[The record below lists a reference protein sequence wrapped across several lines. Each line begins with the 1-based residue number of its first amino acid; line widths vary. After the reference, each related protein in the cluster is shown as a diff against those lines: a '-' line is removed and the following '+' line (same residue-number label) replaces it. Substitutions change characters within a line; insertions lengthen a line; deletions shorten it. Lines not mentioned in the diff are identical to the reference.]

1 MYLRILLSILVILA
15 GPAQAMAGSVV
26 IKLGT
31 LAPEGSVWHDALLE
45 VRQEWSNITNGD
57 VELRIYAGGVLGGEA
72 EMVRKMQRG
81 GLDAVAITGA
91 GLPHV
96 DGSLDVLNIPLLFES
111 YAELE
116 YVRSR
121 IAPKLE
127 RRLAKRRFKVLT
139 WSDAGW
145 VYFFTKSRVRTPDE
159 LRPVRLW
166 ISSGSPESE
175 RLFKQFGF
183 NVVPLPVTDILTALQ
198 TGLVEAIDVPP
209 LFALLDRSYQLV
221 PYMIDLR
228 WAPLNGATVL
238 RAQSWRRIPP
248 QHHDALLAAIRGVA
262 RVVQADIH
270 HAGEEAIVEMQARG
284 LEVVTLDSAVR
295 AAWRREARAAY
306 PALRE
311 NIGLPKLFDEV
322 LRLAEEYKK
331 KNPGGA
337 MPGRT
342 TQP

>member
-1 MYLRILLSILVILA
+1 MYRRILLSIFVILA

-45 VRQEWSNITNGD
+45 ARQEWSKITKGE
-57 VELRIYAGGVLGGEA
+57 VELRIYPSGVLGGEA

-81 GLDAVAITGA
+81 GLDAVAITGG
-91 GLPHV
+91 GLPHI
-96 DGSLDVLNIPLLFES
+96 DGSLDVLNIPLLFDS

-116 YVRSR
+116 YVRNR
-121 IAPKLE
+121 IAPELE
-127 RRLAKRRFKVLT
+127 RRLAKRRFKVLA

-145 VYFFTKSRVRTPDE
+145 VYFFTRSPVRTPDE

-166 ISSGSPESE
+166 TSSGSPEAE
-175 RLFKQFGF
+175 KLFNQFGF
-183 NVVPLPVTDILTALQ
+183 NVVPLPATDILTALQ
-198 TGLVEAIDVPP
+198 TGLVEAIYVPP

-221 PYMIDLR
+221 PYMTDLR
-228 WAPLNGATVL
+228 WAPLNGATVI
-238 RAQSWRRIPP
+238 RAQSWQRVPP
-248 QHHDALLAAIRGVA
+248 QYHDALLAAIRGVA

-270 HAGEEAIVEMQARG
+270 RAGEEAIVEMQARG

-295 AAWRREARAAY
+295 AAWHREARAAY
-306 PALRE
+306 PSLRE
-311 NIGLPKLFDEV
+311 SIGFPELFDEV

-331 KNPGGA
+331 NNPGGA

-342 TQP
+342 TRP

>member
-1 MYLRILLSILVILA
+1 MYCRILLSVFLILA
-15 GPAQAMAGSVV
+15 GSAQAMAGSVI

-45 VRQEWSNITNGD
+45 ARQEWSNITKGE

-91 GLPHV
+91 GLPHI
-96 DGSLDVLNIPLLFES
+96 DGSLDVLNIPLLFDS

-116 YVRSR
+116 YVRNR
-121 IAPKLE
+121 IAPELE

-145 VYFFTKSRVRTPDE
+145 VYFFTKSPVRTPDE

-166 ISSGSPESE
+166 TSSG
-175 RLFKQFGF
+175 LFKQFGF
-183 NVVPLPVTDILTALQ
+183 NVVPLPAIDILTALQ

-228 WAPLNGATVL
+228 WAPLNAATVI
-238 RAQSWRRIPP
+238 RAQSWQRVPR

-262 RVVQADIH
+262 RLVQADIRR
-270 HAGEEAIVEMQARG
+270 AGEEAIAEMQVRG
-284 LEVVTLDSAVR
+284 LEVVTLDGAIR
-295 AAWRREARAAY
+295 AAWHREARTAY

-311 NIGLPKLFDEV
+311 SIGFPELFDEV

-331 KNPGGA
+331 NNPGGA